1 MDKGELEL
9 SSDYEEFYFDE
20 EVVEDFV
27 LEVMAAISKAGKQL
41 VEDYEEKIP
50 KQKHILKIKKITY
63 KVIFYFSIKL

>member
-27 LEVMAAISKAGKQL
+27 LEVMAVISKAGKQL

-50 KQKHILKIKKITY
+50 KQKTY
-63 KVIFYFSIKL
+63 P